1 MNGSEESEEEEEWR
15 FSVDEFDDPEDDE
28 ETDASDDTE
37 AAEAEAEQV
46 RREIEPQT
54 VRPENAL
61 FVVLGVVLTLGVL
74 AHGIGLL

>member
-1 MNGSEESEEEEEWR
+1 MNESEDSAEEEWR
-15 FSVDEFDDPEDDE
+15 FSVDEFDDPEDE
-28 ETDASDDTE
+28 GADAPEDR